1 MESQEVH
8 TPGSG
13 STETTQIDLRDSSR
27 SPIPQSL
34 IVTSSPRRSRK
45 KQNNLASASHDIV
58 TKRKGKLRCIVEL
71 PIDILLEIFGWLEP
85 LDLHHISYATK
96 DLRVI
101 CRNRQVWK
109 LVCPTIHT

>member
-1 MESQEVH
+1 MESQEVQ
-8 TPGSG
+8 TPGSE

-27 SPIPQSL
+27 SPIPQLS
-34 IVTSSPRRSRK
+34 IVTSRRSRK
-45 KQNNLASASHDIV
+45 KQNNLASASHADTV

-109 LVCPTIHT
+109 LVCPPIHT